1 MDKRSAFTY
10 ACWKGN
16 TFKGSFSQNNDNMQM
31 LSFMGFSQLREAIAQ
46 SAITDSAFQNTYLLS
61 LAITEA

>member
-1 MDKRSAFTY
+1 MDKRSPFTY

-31 LSFMGFSQLREAIAQ
+31 LSFMGFSQLKEA
-46 SAITDSAFQNTYLLS
+46 SYSTVCYYAFQNTYLLS
-61 LAITEA
+61 LVITEA

>member
-1 MDKRSAFTY
+1 MDKRSPFTY

-31 LSFMGFSQLREAIAQ
+31 LSFMGFSQLTEAIAQ
-46 SAITDSAFQNTYLLS
+46 SSITLS
-61 LAITEA
+61 KICICFH

>member
-1 MDKRSAFTY
+1 MAKRSPFTY

-31 LSFMGFSQLREAIAQ
+31 LSFMGFSQLTEGIAV
-46 SAITDSAFQNTYLLS
+46 SCYTF
-61 LAITEA
+61 

>member
-1 MDKRSAFTY
+1 MAKRSPFTY

-31 LSFMGFSQLREAIAQ
+31 LSFMGSSQLTEVTAVAHY
-46 SAITDSAFQNTYLLS
+46 TFQNTILLL
-61 LAITEA
+61 LAITET